1 MSAQIDW
8 RDATREDRSALEQF
22 RCTIPVP
29 RDPRGRPLPHPA
41 PYEAEVQRWLRT
53 HKPPGSPDEI
63 FRVGVDHEGVIAA
76 VAVTSQLTVP
86 EGLTYKILAIAVRHD
101 LRGTGIGYAC
111 MDDSL
116 QQMNERALSTGT
128 EQFLVFGLVDPK
140 NTASQR
146 MCASQDFTHVADT
159 EDYQQWTR
167 IITVRSPS
175 PGA

>member
-1 MSAQIDW
+1 MSPRIDW
-8 RDATREDRSALEQF
+8 RDATRDDRSALEQF
-22 RCTIPVP
+22 RCTSPAP

-63 FRVGVDHEGVIAA
+63 FRVGIDHEGAIAA
-76 VAVTSQLTVP
+76 VAVTSQLAVP
-86 EGLTYKILAIAVRHD
+86 DGLTFKILALAVRHD
-101 LRGTGIGYAC
+101 LRGSRIGGAC
-111 MDDSL
+111 MDDLL
-116 QQMNERALSTGT
+116 QQMNERALSTGA
-128 EQFLVFGLVDPK
+128 EQFLVFGLVDPR

-146 MCASQDFTHVADT
+146 MCANHDFTHVADT
-159 EDYQQWTR
+159 DDYQQWAR